1 MATRLRTSYHIQVLN
16 LNEGSERAQGYICDG
31 KGMVNLNGWIN
42 KKYLVTYLNPE
53 CEKVNVYDSY
63 EGGSILFVI
72 NNTKKSKAYP
82 VIETGYFGWVK
93 ILDPN
98 SHKKGWISPNS
109 RSEDTS
115 TLNK

>member
-1 MATRLRTSYHIQVLN
+1 
-16 LNEGSERAQGYICDG
+16 
-31 KGMVNLNGWIN
+31 MVNLNGWIN

-53 CEKVNVYDSY
+53 CEKVNAYDSY

-82 VIETGYFGWVK
+82 VIETGYFVWVK